1 MPVYWCGGSLEAG
14 IVNLIET
21 FNFAGRKKE
30 RKGKKKRKERK
41 KKTQSE
47 WMWQRID
54 LKGPADAETL
64 EGC

>member
-30 RKGKKKRKERK
+30 RKGKKK
-41 KKTQSE
+41 TQSE